1 MLHLSLLAALFTSHS
16 TTASENIAVSVSGV
30 PVSVHQGHTATL
42 PCWLNPPKSAESLD
56 VCWFLAD
63 TFDAPLLSYQGRQVH
78 HGSQHVD
85 RAAFGLR
92 DATSRGLKAGDVSLK
107 LVNVTLR
114 DAGEYTCYVSSDQG
128 YDKGT
133 VQLNVIKVGSPPVL
147 SPQWNIN
154 GTVNVSCSSEGWYP
168 KPWLRWSEQ
177 GKVETPKVLTHNTE
191 TSGLVSVHSS
201 RLVSSSSKVFCSI
214 GLHEEENW
222 EAALHLQ
229 GLVQT
234 NAQGP
239 GPSPVLFG
247 MTFAALLI
255 VSAIL
260 AYFLKNRGSRSKS
273 DPGGGEDPVREH
285 LLPTGADVGGFLEE
299 ARKHYVNVTL
309 DNTDNRYLKTKD
321 GRIVRDGDVP
331 DVPDGA
337 LVTGATSIKGA
348 SGFSSGRHYW
358 EVLLGNEK
366 VGFKKSWWIGVT
378 SVTGSL
384 EGLSGLPR
392 ASHGY
397 WFLSSDATKGLW
409 LNTEPVV
416 LLPVQSTPQTLGV
429 YLDYDSGKL
438 SFYSVGD
445 KRHIA
450 TVECSFKG
458 EVFPFFNPGKGDA
471 APMEIVHREEVES
484 SHDEHV

>member
-1 MLHLSLLAALFTSHS
+1 MLRCCICPSLLLCLHLILLLQLVK
-16 TTASENIAVSVSGV
+16 NIAVSVSGV

-56 VCWFLAD
+56 VRWFLRD

-78 HGSQHVD
+78 HGSQYVD

-92 DATSRGLKAGDVSLK
+92 DATSS
-107 LVNVTLR
+107 
-114 DAGEYTCYVSSDQG
+114 GE
-128 YDKGT
+128 
-133 VQLNVIKVGSPPVL
+133 LGSPPVL
-147 SPQWNIN
+147 SPQWNVN

-201 RLVSSSSKVFCSI
+201 RLVSSPSKVFCSI

-229 GLVQT
+229 GPVQT
-234 NAQGP
+234 NAQENIMVTCSQSAEICALVKYCSAP
-239 GPSPVLFG
+239 TFPVFILTLFS
-247 MTFAALLI
+247 
-255 VSAIL
+255 V
-260 AYFLKNRGSRSKS
+260 
-273 DPGGGEDPVREH
+273 
-285 LLPTGADVGGFLEE
+285 PT
-299 ARKHYVNVTL
+299 VNVTL
-309 DNTDNRYLKTKD
+309 DNTENPFLRTKD

-438 SFYSVGD
+438 SFYSAGD

>member
-1 MLHLSLLAALFTSHS
+1 M
-16 TTASENIAVSVSGV
+16 ISGV

-133 VQLNVIKVGSPPVL
+133 VQLNVISELGSPPVL

-234 NAQGP
+234 NAQVLCFCP
-239 GPSPVLFG
+239 GPSPVLF
-247 MTFAALLI
+247 
-255 VSAIL
+255 
-260 AYFLKNRGSRSKS
+260 
-273 DPGGGEDPVREH
+273 
-285 LLPTGADVGGFLEE
+285 
-299 ARKHYVNVTL
+299 VNVTL

>member
-1 MLHLSLLAALFTSHS
+1 SYFTLIFMSTLLYYFAFS
-16 TTASENIAVSVSGV
+16 ISGV

-133 VQLNVIKVGSPPVL
+133 VQLNVISECWKICALVKYCSAPTFPVF
-147 SPQWNIN
+147 I
-154 GTVNVSCSSEGWYP
+154 
-168 KPWLRWSEQ
+168 
-177 GKVETPKVLTHNTE
+177 LT
-191 TSGLVSVHSS
+191 L
-201 RLVSSSSKVFCSI
+201 FSI
-214 GLHEEENW
+214 
-222 EAALHLQ
+222 
-229 GLVQT
+229 
-234 NAQGP
+234 
-239 GPSPVLFG
+239 
-247 MTFAALLI
+247 
-255 VSAIL
+255 
-260 AYFLKNRGSRSKS
+260 
-273 DPGGGEDPVREH
+273 
-285 LLPTGADVGGFLEE
+285 PT
-299 ARKHYVNVTL
+299 VNVTL

>member
-1 MLHLSLLAALFTSHS
+1 MLRCCICPSLLLCLHLILLLQLVSNFSSETTFCIHFSFYRKWIYVRFHVASFFPFITATNSYFTLIFMSKLLYYFAFS
-16 TTASENIAVSVSGV
+16 ISGV

-56 VCWFLAD
+56 VRWFLRD

-78 HGSQHVD
+78 HGSQYVD

-92 DATSRGLKAGDVSLK
+92 DATSSGLKAGDVSLE

-114 DAGEYTCYVSSDQG
+114 DAGVYTCYVSSDQG

-133 VQLNVIKVGSPPVL
+133 VQLNVISECCKICALVKYCSAPTFPVF
-147 SPQWNIN
+147 I
-154 GTVNVSCSSEGWYP
+154 
-168 KPWLRWSEQ
+168 
-177 GKVETPKVLTHNTE
+177 LT
-191 TSGLVSVHSS
+191 LFSV
-201 RLVSSSSKVFCSI
+201 
-214 GLHEEENW
+214 
-222 EAALHLQ
+222 
-229 GLVQT
+229 
-234 NAQGP
+234 
-239 GPSPVLFG
+239 
-247 MTFAALLI
+247 
-255 VSAIL
+255 
-260 AYFLKNRGSRSKS
+260 
-273 DPGGGEDPVREH
+273 
-285 LLPTGADVGGFLEE
+285 PT
-299 ARKHYVNVTL
+299 VNVTL
-309 DNTDNRYLKTKD
+309 DNTENPFLRTKD

-438 SFYSVGD
+438 SFYSAGD

>member
-1 MLHLSLLAALFTSHS
+1 YLLLYYSLLQMLRCCICPSLLLCLHLILLLQLVSNFSS
-16 TTASENIAVSVSGV
+16 ETTFFSGV

-56 VCWFLAD
+56 VRWFLRD

-78 HGSQHVD
+78 HGSQYVD

-92 DATSRGLKAGDVSLK
+92 DATSS
-107 LVNVTLR
+107 
-114 DAGEYTCYVSSDQG
+114 GE
-128 YDKGT
+128 
-133 VQLNVIKVGSPPVL
+133 LGSPPVL
-147 SPQWNIN
+147 SPQWNVN

-201 RLVSSSSKVFCSI
+201 RLVSSPSKVFCSI

-229 GLVQT
+229 GPVQT
-234 NAQGP
+234 NAQGKEFNL
-239 GPSPVLFG
+239 GSSPSGWVLFG
-247 MTFAALLI
+247 VTFAALLI

-260 AYFLKNRGSRSKS
+260 AYFLKNRGKLENIMVTCSQSAEICALVKYCS
-273 DPGGGEDPVREH
+273 APTFPVFI
-285 LLPTGADVGGFLEE
+285 LTLFSVPT
-299 ARKHYVNVTL
+299 VNVTL
-309 DNTDNRYLKTKD
+309 DNTENPFLRTKD

-438 SFYSVGD
+438 SFYSAGD

>member
-1 MLHLSLLAALFTSHS
+1 
-16 TTASENIAVSVSGV
+16 
-30 PVSVHQGHTATL
+30 
-42 PCWLNPPKSAESLD
+42 ESLD
-56 VCWFLAD
+56 VRWFLRD

-78 HGSQHVD
+78 HGSQYVD

-92 DATSRGLKAGDVSLK
+92 DATSSGLKAGDVSLE

-114 DAGEYTCYVSSDQG
+114 DAGVYTCYVSSDQG

-133 VQLNVIKVGSPPVL
+133 VQLNVISELGSPPVL
-147 SPQWNIN
+147 SPQWNVN

-201 RLVSSSSKVFCSI
+201 RLVSSPSKVFCSI

-222 EAALHLQ
+222 EHISLYL
-229 GLVQT
+229 GEENL
-234 NAQGP
+234 GSS
-239 GPSPVLFG
+239 PSGWVLFG
-247 MTFAALLI
+247 VTFAALLI

-260 AYFLKNRGSRSKS
+260 VFFNEKNIMVTCSQSAEICALVKYCS
-273 DPGGGEDPVREH
+273 APTFPVFI
-285 LLPTGADVGGFLEE
+285 LTLFSVPT
-299 ARKHYVNVTL
+299 VNVTL
-309 DNTDNRYLKTKD
+309 DNTENPFLRTKD

-438 SFYSVGD
+438 SFYSAGD